1 MKYQVVFQPSGRC
14 GEVEA
19 GTTLLAAAQGL
30 GVHVEASCGGA
41 GVCGKCVVT
50 VKTARLD
57 ELDMVSSMAHMS
69 PLTDEERRCLA
80 DEDIERGARLAC
92 QARVFGDVAVTVPE
106 APQSDA
112 HVILES
118 GEAHEVVPDPVVRRY
133 ELRLAPATLDD
144 ARDDM
149 TRLIDGLHGAGVDGD
164 VTIDTTVLRELPS
177 RLRRAGYHVFV
188 TMRRGLDES
197 AGVEVIRVEPFS
209 DEGNRGNMRGGVGI
223 AVDVGTTT
231 IAAYLVELESGR
243 LIGTASR
250 MNSEIAIGGDVLARI
265 SYAIGNEHGRERLQ
279 KLVIGDINDLVRE
292 LVSPAQMDVT
302 DVDEM
307 VLVYNTAMEHLTL
320 GLDPSFVG
328 KSPFVPAVSAPLDL
342 KARDL
347 GIAINPA
354 AYVHSLP
361 IEAGFVGA
369 DNVAVLIA
377 EEPYKSE
384 KTRLIIDIG
393 TNGEIDLGSRTRLLS
408 TSCATGPALEGAA
421 IKHGMRAARGAIERV
436 KIDAKTYEPSYKVIG
451 NDKWQ
456 SIKTGEPVEENDV
469 KPRGICG
476 SGIID
481 VMAALYDAGVIAKSG
496 RIKSA
501 LASVTT
507 RVRETGGMWEYV
519 VAWASETE
527 TGRDIV
533 VTQADVR
540 AVQLAKAALYVG
552 ARYLMEQYG
561 VSEVDEVILAGAF
574 GSYIDKKSAMTI
586 GMFPAC
592 DIERVRAVGNAAGEG
607 ARMALISL
615 AKRREAA
622 RVAREV
628 EFVETAV
635 EPDFQE
641 RFMDALA
648 FGER

>member
-1 MKYQVVFQPSGRC
+1 MKYQVVFQPSGRR

-19 GTTLLAAAQGL
+19 GTTLLMAAQEL
-30 GVHVEASCGGA
+30 GVRVEASCGGA

-50 VKTARLD
+50 VETARLD
-57 ELDMVSSMAHMS
+57 EYDMMSSMAHVS
-69 PLTDEERRCLA
+69 PLTDEERMCLG
-80 DEDIERGARLAC
+80 DDDIERGARLAC
-92 QARVFGDVAVTVPE
+92 QARIYGDVAVTVPD
-106 APQSDA
+106 AATSDA
-112 HVILES
+112 HVIVDS
-118 GEAHEVVPDPVVRRY
+118 GEACDVVPDPVLRRY
-133 ELRLAPATLDD
+133 ELQLAPATLDD

-149 TRLIDGLHGAGVDGD
+149 TRLIDGLRGAGIDGD
-164 VTIDTTVLRELPS
+164 IEIDTMVLRELPS
-177 RLRRAGYHVFV
+177 RIRRAGYHVFV
-188 TMRRGLDES
+188 TVRRGLDED

-209 DEGNRGNMRGGVGI
+209 DKGNLRGGVGI

-243 LIGTASR
+243 LLGTSSR
-250 MNSEIAIGGDVLARI
+250 MNSEIAIGGDALARI

-292 LVSPAQMDVT
+292 LVASVKMDVT

-328 KSPFVPAVSAPLDL
+328 KSPFVPAVSASLDV

-347 GIAINPA
+347 GIVINPA

-361 IEAGFVGA
+361 IEGGFVGA

-377 EEPYKSE
+377 EEPYKSD

-393 TNGEIDLGSRTRLLS
+393 TNGEINLGSSRRILS
-408 TSCATGPALEGAA
+408 TSCATGQALEGAA
-421 IKHGMRAARGAIERV
+421 IKHGMRAASGAIERV
-436 KIDAKTYEPSYKVIG
+436 KIDAETYEPSYKVIG
-451 NDKWQ
+451 NDTWHRA
-456 SIKTGEPVEENDV
+456 GERIEGKGV

-481 VMAALYDAGVIAKSG
+481 VMASMYDAGIIAKSG

-507 RVRETGGMWEYV
+507 RVREKSGMWEYV

-552 ARYLMEQYG
+552 ARYLMERCG

-641 RFMDALA
+641 RFVDALA